1 MCSTKASFCSCASNS
16 PSLMHVETAMFFSPL
31 SSRKSIKRLCIL
43 LCMQTSNFPRSHH
56 PGYLVTKGSPN
67 PPTQLVSIA
76 LNMVPHKQK
85 AELTGELMRRE
96 KNMKK
101 PDLMQESLR
110 ENQNKRRGDWREKR
124 ERRKMIGQQFILKKP
139 SIGDVVSIS
148 SVYMTWQVQ
157 KLLVVSWIGIV
168 LSHARTWIAWCPFIS
183 HHYSATS
190 LVHSHQFRGDTLHQ
204 LKSFSMEVS

>member
-67 PPTQLVSIA
+67 PPTQLVFMA

-85 AELTGELMRRE
+85 AELARELMRRE
-96 KNMKK
+96 KKH
-101 PDLMQESLR
+101 E
-110 ENQNKRRGDWREKR
+110 E
-124 ERRKMIGQQFILKKP
+124 IG
-139 SIGDVVSIS
+139 
-148 SVYMTWQVQ
+148 
-157 KLLVVSWIGIV
+157 
-168 LSHARTWIAWCPFIS
+168 SHARNHVYAKTK
-183 HHYSATS
+183 T
-190 LVHSHQFRGDTLHQ
+190 
-204 LKSFSMEVS
+204 KEEVIGGRKERKNMIG